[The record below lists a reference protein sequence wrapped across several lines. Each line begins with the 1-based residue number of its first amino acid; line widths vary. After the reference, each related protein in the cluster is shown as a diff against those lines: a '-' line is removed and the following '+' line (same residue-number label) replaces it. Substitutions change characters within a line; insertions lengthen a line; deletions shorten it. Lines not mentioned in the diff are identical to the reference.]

1 MCCGRFREWNSEK
14 SYLLSES
21 TLQHIS
27 LTGIV
32 GLGVHFIGAR
42 KIYNPWGW
50 GNQKRSRGMAN
61 LKGWV
66 FLFITSPLLV
76 FANYNLDNKEFSF
89 FHDGNLDPDS
99 PAVSGNI
106 LDNGDFESGDGSLGD
121 WSCTNCHCSV
131 EQFQAPWKWVWHL
144 WSDKKIGLFV
154 GNSELTFEIIFWET
168 IWDGMTET
176 I

>member
-1 MCCGRFREWNSEK
+1 MALYLFDKTVPKFLIVLWPIQRSHISCQRVHSSTSVSQHTGSWEYTLLEPEK
-14 SYLLSES
+14 S
-21 TLQHIS
+21 TIP
-27 LTGIV
+27 G
-32 GLGVHFIGAR
+32 R
-42 KIYNPWGW
+42 
-50 GNQKRSRGMAN
+50 NQKQSRGMAN

-131 EQFQAPWKWVWHL
+131 EQFQAPLK
-144 WSDKKIGLFV
+144 
-154 GNSELTFEIIFWET
+154 
-168 IWDGMTET
+168 
-176 I
+176 